1 MQREAGTRGPTTKA
15 ERSRSVMREPSPGQA
30 AVADRSDRRRC
41 LCLQARYG
49 PVESFRARESTL
61 AGSISR
67 FCATP
72 GGGVKVSSL
81 SYRLEASQEAIVR
94 GHCLGTTIAFP
105 SVKPETPTM
114 QFTGRSPDG
123 IADEE

>member
-1 MQREAGTRGPTTKA
+1 MPSSSLRTRRVLSSSREHSGRFHQPFL
-15 ERSRSVMREPSPGQA
+15 RDPG
-30 AVADRSDRRRC
+30 R
-41 LCLQARYG
+41 
-49 PVESFRARESTL
+49 
-61 AGSISR
+61 
-67 FCATP
+67 
-72 GGGVKVSSL
+72 GVKVSSL